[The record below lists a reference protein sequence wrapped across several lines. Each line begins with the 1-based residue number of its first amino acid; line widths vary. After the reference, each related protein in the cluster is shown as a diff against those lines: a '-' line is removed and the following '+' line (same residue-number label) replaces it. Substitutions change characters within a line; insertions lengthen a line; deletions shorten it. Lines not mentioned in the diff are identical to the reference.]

1 MKDAKQIKREKDFL
15 DLLEQAKKHIKGSFP
30 YDYLD
35 QVTVPEDDELQAIP
49 FPYGVRVSGVDK
61 RSY

>member
-15 DLLEQAKKHIKGSFP
+15 DLLQQAKKHIKGSFP
-30 YDYLD
+30 DNYLD
-35 QVTVPEDDELQAIP
+35 QVVVIDDDERQAIP
-49 FPYGVRVSGVDK
+49 FPYGVRVSGVDR